1 MRKYNIKR
9 EEAKK
14 AINWNRLN
22 IDYTKTF
29 WDQNVRQFWVDE
41 EISLAED
48 KKIWVTLTKEE
59 QIAYEKVLA
68 GLTLLDTEQGGTGMP
83 LISHHIKDLHV
94 KAVLTFMGMMEQMHA
109 KSYSTIFSTLS
120 TMDRIDELFDWVEEN
135 QALQNKVKII
145 VDNYSKITDTK
156 SLYIA
161 MAASVLLET
170 YLFYSGF
177 FLPLWFAGQGKLV
190 GSGEII
196 NLIIRDESVH
206 GLFMGMLA
214 QKALEEVPEN
224 ERVGL
229 TNKIKDLMLELFELE
244 KEYTEEIYGD
254 IGLVEEVQT
263 FVKYNADKALM
274 NLGLETYFNIKDEDI
289 NPIVLNGLDTETKT
303 HDFFSTKGNGYIKSL
318 NHDDLSDDDFDW

>member
-1 MRKYNIKR
+1 MPKYNITR
-9 EEAKK
+9 EQAKK
-14 AINWNRLN
+14 AINWNRLDN
-22 IDYTKTF
+22 DYTKTF

-48 KKIWVTLTKEE
+48 KKVWVTLSKAE
-59 QIAYEKVLA
+59 QTAYEKVLA

-83 LISHHIKDLHV
+83 LISQHVDDLHA

-135 QALQNKVKII
+135 QALQNKVKLI
-145 VDNYSKITDTK
+145 VDNYSNITDSK

-206 GLFMGMLA
+206 GLFVGMLA
-214 QKALEEVPEN
+214 QKVLEEIPED
-224 ERVGL
+224 ERAAL
-229 TNKIKDLMLELFELE
+229 TEQVKHLMLELFELE
-244 KEYTEEIYGD
+244 KEYTEEIYGE
-254 IGLVEEVQT
+254 IGLVEDVQK
-263 FVKYNADKALM
+263 FVQYNADKALM
-274 NLGLETYFNIKDEDI
+274 NLGLDTHFNVSDEDI

-318 NHDDLSDDDFDW
+318 NHDDLDDDDFDW